1 MKRCSISLIR
11 KMQIKITTR
20 YHLTPV
26 RKRMAVSKNKCWQAY
41 GEKGILVNFDK
52 NVNWYNHYRSMKL
65 PQKKIQIKLPYDI
78 AILPLCIYLKKIKT
92 LNWKDICT
100 CIFTA
105 ELFIIAKIWTK
116 CKCPLNNE

>member
-1 MKRCSISLIR
+1 
-11 KMQIKITTR
+11 MQIKITTR

-65 PQKKIQIKLPYDI
+65 PQKKIQNKLPYDL
-78 AILPLCIYLKKIKT
+78 AILPVHLSEENKNSKLERYLHLHFHCSIIYNSQNMDKM
-92 LNWKDICT
+92 
-100 CIFTA
+100 
-105 ELFIIAKIWTK
+105 
-116 CKCPLNNE
+116 